1 MNKNLINVRAFP
13 PFIRLIIC
21 CLFLLFACWA
31 GIDRCTGN
39 AQEEKPAAPPPTA
52 KPSTQDDFGN
62 VQVLKG
68 VRDLMPTMHFIRA
81 SLGVRCDYCH
91 VTELNKYRLDDKPA
105 KRRAREMIIMTRQ
118 LNEAAF
124 NGRQVITCNTCHRG
138 SPKPIG
144 IPQIATDFVNTTR
157 REPFEPPA
165 PTFPSADEIFARYE
179 AATRTATLGPAHLRL
194 EVLRGKL
201 LNGGTPSARMLPRAE
216 RSFSEALV
224 DGERAVTTSPLSNGQ
239 LAQVGSNGKR
249 VWIVTVRGPQWIDG
263 PGVPQLQRKI
273 NPLLVLK
280 VLPNDYSSA
289 TVSGIENLKGID
301 VYIVTA
307 VRADGF
313 AETLWFSKLD
323 GLLVRR
329 TYYHQTLLGLEPEQ
343 YDLSE
348 YKRFGGAKLPSVINV
363 SYLDDQHLGV
373 LKHLVEV
380 KLRVTVS
387 DSDFEPGYLTDKK
400 TH

>member
-1 MNKNLINVRAFP
+1 MSVI
-13 PFIRLIIC
+13 IRLMIS
-21 CLFLLFACWA
+21 CLFLFFACWA
-31 GIDRCTGN
+31 GIDRFTGN
-39 AQEEKPAAPPPTA
+39 AQEQNPASPPPAA
-52 KPSTQDDFGN
+52 KPSPQDDFGN

-138 SPKPIG
+138 SPKPVG
-144 IPQIATDFVNTTR
+144 VPQIATNFVNTTR
-157 REPFEPPA
+157 REPFEPPP
-165 PTFPSADEIFARYE
+165 PTFPSADEILARYE
-179 AATRTATLGPAHLRL
+179 SATHTATLVPAHLRL
-194 EVLRGKL
+194 EVFRGKL
-201 LNGGTPSARMLPRAE
+201 LDGGTPAARMLPRAD

-224 DGERAVTTSPLSNGQ
+224 DAERGVTTSPLSNGQ
-239 LAQVGSNGKR
+239 LSRVGSNGKR
-249 VWIVTVRGPQWIDG
+249 VWVLTAKGPQWIGGGDI
-263 PGVPQLQRKI
+263 PQLQRKI
-273 NPLLVLK
+273 NPLLVLR
-280 VLPNDYSSA
+280 VLPNDYSSV
-289 TVSGIENLKGID
+289 TVSGVERVEGVD
-301 VYIVTA
+301 VYTVTA
-307 VRADGF
+307 VRRADGF
-313 AETLWFSKLD
+313 AETLWFSKRD

-348 YKRFGGAKLPSVINV
+348 YKRLDGFRLPSVINV

-373 LKHLVEV
+373 LKRIVEV
-380 KLRVTVS
+380 KLGVAVA
-387 DSDFEPGYLTDKK
+387 DSDFEPPSLTDKK
-400 TH
+400 AP

>member
-1 MNKNLINVRAFP
+1 MSVI
-13 PFIRLIIC
+13 IRLMIS
-21 CLFLLFACWA
+21 CLFLLLACWA
-31 GIDRCTGN
+31 GIDRFTGN
-39 AQEEKPAAPPPTA
+39 AQEQKPASPPPAA
-52 KPSTQDDFGN
+52 KPSPQDNFGN

-138 SPKPIG
+138 SPKPVSV
-144 IPQIATDFVNTTR
+144 PQIATDFVNTTR
-157 REPFEPPA
+157 REAFEPPP
-165 PTFPSADEIFARYE
+165 PTFPSADEILARYE
-179 AATRTATLGPAHLRL
+179 SATHTATLVPAHLRL
-194 EVLRGKL
+194 EVFRGKL
-201 LNGGTPSARMLPRAE
+201 LDGGTPAARMLPRAD

-224 DGERAVTTSPLSNGQ
+224 DAERGVTTSPLSNGQ
-239 LAQVGSNGKR
+239 LSRVGSNGKR
-249 VWIVTVRGPQWIDG
+249 VWVLTAKGPQWIGSGDIS
-263 PGVPQLQRKI
+263 QLQRKI
-273 NPLLVLK
+273 NPLLVLR
-280 VLPNDYSSA
+280 VLPNDYSSV
-289 TVSGIENLKGID
+289 TVSGVEKVQGVD
-301 VYIVTA
+301 AYIVTA
-307 VRADGF
+307 VRRADGF
-313 AETLWFSKLD
+313 AETLWFSKRD

-348 YKRFGGAKLPSVINV
+348 YKRLGGFRLPSVINV

-373 LKHLVEV
+373 LKRIVEV
-380 KLRVTVS
+380 KLGVNVA
-387 DSDFEPGYLTDKK
+387 DSDFEPPSLTDKK
-400 TH
+400 AP